1 MLLPSMKR
9 AVPTACSQS
18 SIAGRKAH
26 IGKLAAGILHVHQPT
41 GLEDA

>member
-1 MLLPSMKR
+1 MKR
-9 AVPTACSQS
+9 AVPAACSQS

-26 IGKLAAGILHVHQPT
+26 IGKLAGILHVHQPT